1 MKLTVETNNKSKF
14 NSLLSFLRSNGYK
27 VQVHDNPL
35 KEEDWAMPGRAATDE
50 EHEAHAQAMDK
61 DIDEGVEASVFF
73 DSLIK
78 EINTWK

>member
-35 KEEDWAMPGRAATDE
+35 NEEDWAMPGRAATDE
-50 EHEAHAQAMDK
+50 EHEAHAKAMDSETGGENV
-61 DIDEGVEASVFF
+61 DVVF
-73 DSLIK
+73 DRMIK
-78 EINTWK
+78 KYSK